1 MATLGFER
9 GTAFMG
15 EQLRFAREL
24 AAVLELAR
32 TRGRASDPIVRQRLA
47 DAYIGLELIR
57 INGLRTVSQV
67 LEGRAPG
74 PEASVGK
81 LHWSTWRQRL
91 GALGMD
97 LLGPEAVITADG
109 ELNES
114 QHIFVSSRAQ
124 TIYAGSSEIQ
134 RNIIGERVLGL
145 PREPS

>member
-1 MATLGFER
+1 MDSANSTPCSSSP
-9 GTAFMG
+9 A
-15 EQLRFAREL
+15 
-24 AAVLELAR
+24 
-32 TRGRASDPIVRQRLA
+32 TRGHASDPIVRQRLA

-57 INGLRTVSQV
+57 LNGLRTVTQ
-67 LEGRAPG
+67 LIQGGNPG

-91 GALGMD
+91 GVLEMD
-97 LLGPEAVITADG
+97 LLGPDSVIVADG
-109 ELNES
+109 ELNDY
-114 QHIFVSSRAQ
+114 QHSFVFSRAQ